1 MFSTRPTALPLDGD
15 RRIITKT
22 PGRALAK
29 TRNVL
34 QENAYRDVTMTVNAK
49 GKKIVH
55 NTPMPMKTLRASIDL
70 ADIILVG

>member
-34 QENAYRDVTMTVNAK
+34 QENAYRDVMTVNAK